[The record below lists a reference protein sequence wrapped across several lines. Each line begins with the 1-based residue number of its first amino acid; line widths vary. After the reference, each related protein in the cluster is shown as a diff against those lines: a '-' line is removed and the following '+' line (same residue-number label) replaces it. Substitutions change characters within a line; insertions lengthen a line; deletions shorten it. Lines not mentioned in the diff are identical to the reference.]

1 MAVFSGIKIFSPSRR
16 SNKSRHCNHQH
27 PNQSERRLNKE
38 LKMARDKNIPSHCSF
53 GPAKDDDDMF
63 KLQGAIFGPAE
74 TPYEGGVFFLSIRV
88 PKSYPFTPPK
98 IRFITKVYHPNVRR
112 DGKIE
117 VDILGDNWT
126 PALTI
131 EKLLLSICSML
142 PDPDPAADSPFNP
155 AASLY
160 LSDLK
165 SFNRTARDWTLKY
178 AII

>member
-131 EKLLLSICSML
+131 EK
-142 PDPDPAADSPFNP
+142 
-155 AASLY
+155 
-160 LSDLK
+160 SDLK

>member
-1 MAVFSGIKIFSPSRR
+1 
-16 SNKSRHCNHQH
+16 
-27 PNQSERRLNKE
+27 
-38 LKMARDKNIPSHCSF
+38 MARDKNIPSHCSF

-98 IRFITKVYHPNVRR
+98 